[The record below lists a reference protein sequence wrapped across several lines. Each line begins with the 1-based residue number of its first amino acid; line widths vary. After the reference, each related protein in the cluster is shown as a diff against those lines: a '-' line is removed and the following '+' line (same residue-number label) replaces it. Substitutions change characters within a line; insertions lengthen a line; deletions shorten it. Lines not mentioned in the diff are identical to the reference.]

1 MPNARKSL
9 PVPAKATTAMKAMK
23 AVKTIKARPAAPVAE
38 APVAEEPDADT
49 PPPVGYAGDEGMVG
63 HADDAHMGEEGP
75 EEEEPEADAHPHVGD
90 GDDEGIG
97 DEVPPGQ
104 TDNTRGD
111 TGYSD
116 EYPEDGESEDGSG
129 DAVDP
134 PTNANFTWD
143 ARPAQPKP
151 TGKGKGKGKPT
162 GKAAKVKAKAKGGAK
177 ASAGRKP
184 TGKAARP
191 KRTKDPSNYEMQRYT
206 YIQLQ
211 MASEFIGKPSLPTRP
226 ASSHE
231 LSELEPTRL
240 RLG

>member
-23 AVKTIKARPAAPVAE
+23 AVKTIKARPAASVAE
-38 APVAEEPDADT
+38 APGAEYPDADT

-111 TGYSD
+111 D
-116 EYPEDGESEDGSG
+116 ESE
-129 DAVDP
+129 
-134 PTNANFTWD
+134 
-143 ARPAQPKP
+143 
-151 TGKGKGKGKPT
+151 
-162 GKAAKVKAKAKGGAK
+162 AK
-177 ASAGRKP
+177 
-184 TGKAARP
+184 
-191 KRTKDPSNYEMQRYT
+191 D
-206 YIQLQ
+206 
-211 MASEFIGKPSLPTRP
+211 SLRQ
-226 ASSHE
+226 AE
-231 LSELEPTRL
+231 V
-240 RLG
+240 